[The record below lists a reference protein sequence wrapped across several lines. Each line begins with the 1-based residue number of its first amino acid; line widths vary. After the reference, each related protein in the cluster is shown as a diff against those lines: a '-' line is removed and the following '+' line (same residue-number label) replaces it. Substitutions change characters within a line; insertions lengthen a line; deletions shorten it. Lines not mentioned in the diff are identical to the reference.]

1 MMVVMTS
8 WAPLC
13 ALRKP
18 EMKPQNA
25 PPARPAISATSRF
38 TTIGSGS
45 EKPATAAQMQPIT
58 AWPWPP
64 MLNRPPRNASAT
76 DRPVK
81 TSGAAYVSVSEIGV
95 NAACQEP
102 LPFSHAVT
110 AAGSNT
116 APRNRSAYA
125 ELTTAQL
132 ALMASLGRAVT

>member
-1 MMVVMTS
+1 MIVVMTS

-18 EMKPQNA
+18 AMKPHSA
-25 PPARPAISATSRF
+25 PPATPASSATIRF
-38 TTIGSGS
+38 STIGSGNV
-45 EKPATAAQMQPIT
+45 KPATAAQIVPIT

-76 DRPVK
+76 ERPVK
-81 TSGAAYVSVSEIGV
+81 TSGAAYVSVSEIGA
-95 NAACQEP
+95 NAACQGP

-116 APRNRSAYA
+116 APRNRSPYA
-125 ELTTAQL
+125 ELTAAQL
-132 ALMASLGRAVT
+132 ALSASAGRAVK